1 MKRLVSALL
10 ALIFMISCMAVDVS
24 AYSEN
29 DIALTGAVSEGEI
42 WTVVGTYALC
52 NSNWE
57 PADPNNQM
65 IWNVE
70 KETYEKLYT
79 GVPAGTHEFMVV
91 KGNSWGGDIFNLQG
105 NVVDG
110 GGNAYV
116 KVEFGGSA
124 VAVGFDGAKAY
135 VSVTPPSK
143 SGDFSYIVLPDNT
156 AEITDYSGS
165 DADVVIPSNI
175 DGYAVTS
182 IGNNSFN
189 GCVSL
194 QNVTIPVGVTRVG
207 VNAFYGCTKLI
218 NVTIPDGVTI
228 IDNSAFYS
236 CESLSDISFPAS
248 LASIGN
254 NAFFRCISL
263 KNIVV
268 SGGVINVG
276 GYAFEYCS
284 GLENVTLE
292 DGVESIGE
300 YAFYGCSSLKSVT
313 VPVSLANIN
322 KYAFGYCDS
331 LSDVYYDGSWADAQ
345 SIQLGSNN
353 NYLLNANWLYEDKEV
368 LAYSYD
374 EENLTATVVG
384 CAPFVESVEIPAV
397 KEKGEKT
404 YAVTTIGA
412 NAFSE
417 CTNLLTAT
425 IYTKDI
431 SIGENSFP
439 EKTVVYGYHDIADI
453 VKENN
458 NEFKPLCEL
467 ESVDHS
473 VITIEGCSPTC
484 ASEGLTDGSCCEYC
498 AFVFTPQE
506 VIEKLPHK
514 PIIVPAVAPTC
525 KTEGNTMGSIC
536 ESCGEVY
543 VAVEVID
550 KLEHNTVCDNNAVE
564 PDCENTGLTD
574 SYSCTSCGEV
584 VVEQTVVE
592 ALGHDY
598 VVLQG
603 KPATSVEEGL
613 TDGIGCSK
621 CDYVLI
627 PQEIIPALSKLGDV
641 NGDGEITITDATIIQ
656 RHVAKITELT
666 DGALSSADV
675 SKDGQVAV
683 IDATMIQRFVAK
695 IITDF

>member
-1 MKRLVSALL
+1 
-10 ALIFMISCMAVDVS
+10 
-24 AYSEN
+24 
-29 DIALTGAVSEGEI
+29 
-42 WTVVGTYALC
+42 
-52 NSNWE
+52 
-57 PADPNNQM
+57 
-65 IWNVE
+65 
-70 KETYEKLYT
+70 
-79 GVPAGTHEFMVV
+79 
-91 KGNSWGGDIFNLQG
+91 
-105 NVVDG
+105 
-110 GGNAYV
+110 
-116 KVEFGGSA
+116 
-124 VAVGFDGAKAY
+124 
-135 VSVTPPSK
+135 
-143 SGDFSYIVLPDNT
+143 
-156 AEITDYSGS
+156 
-165 DADVVIPSNI
+165 
-175 DGYAVTS
+175 
-182 IGNNSFN
+182 
-189 GCVSL
+189 
-194 QNVTIPVGVTRVG
+194 
-207 VNAFYGCTKLI
+207 
-218 NVTIPDGVTI
+218 
-228 IDNSAFYS
+228 SAFYL
-236 CESLSDISFPAS
+236 CENLSDISFPAS

-254 NAFFRCISL
+254 NAFYRCILL
-263 KNIVV
+263 KNVTIPDTVKNIG
-268 SGGVINVG
+268 S
-276 GYAFEYCS
+276 YAFEYCS
-284 GLENVTLE
+284 GLESVTIE
-292 DGVESIGE
+292 NGVESIGT
-300 YAFYGCSSLKSVT
+300 YAFYGCTALSSVT
-313 VPVSLANIN
+313 MPVSIANIS
-322 KYAFGYCDS
+322 KYAFGYCEY
-331 LSDVYYDGSWADAQ
+331 LKDVYYDGSWAEAQ
-345 SIQLGSNN
+345 SIQIETNN
-353 NYLLNANWLYEDKEV
+353 DYLVNANWQYKDKEV
-368 LAYSYD
+368 LKYSYD
-374 EENLTATVVG
+374 EENLSATVIG

-417 CTNLLTAT
+417 CTNLLTAI
-425 IYTKDI
+425 IYTKDL

-439 EKTVVYGYHDIADI
+439 EKIVVYGYHDIADI
-453 VKENN
+453 VKENKY
-458 NEFKPLCEL
+458 EFKPLCEL
-467 ESVDHS
+467 DSVDHS

-484 ASEGLTDGSCCEYC
+484 ASEGLTDGSYCEYC

-536 ESCGEVY
+536 NSCGEVY

-603 KPATSVEEGL
+603 KPATNVEEGL

-683 IDATMIQRFVAK
+683 IDATMIQRLVAK